1 MDDTSKEYGDAET
14 YEDTNKGDDDDI
26 GRDTDG
32 DDEDDV
38 SDDDTNNRGN
48 DLSDTRELPFIVSL
62 SCSRV

>member
-14 YEDTNKGDDDDI
+14 DEDTNKGADDDI
-26 GRDTDG
+26 GRDADG
-32 DDEDDV
+32 DDENDV
-38 SDDDTNNRGN
+38 SDADTNNRGN